1 MARSSECTGGYAKK
15 VLDTADI
22 VRDACFRQSESEK
35 DLPEQ
40 GEPLYN
46 SRSFGPNAVNGV
58 SASTIC
64 RRKYATCSGLDFLTG
79 CCLFVGG
86 CQRSTLPGRFFAPFR
101 ATLSSFFLFKVQ

>member
-1 MARSSECTGGYAKK
+1 MAW
-15 VLDTADI
+15 
-22 VRDACFRQSESEK
+22 FRQSESEK
-35 DLPEQ
+35 ALLEQ

-64 RRKYATCSGLDFLTG
+64 RRKYATCSGLDFFTG

-86 CQRSTLPGRFFAPFR
+86 GQRSALPSRFLARFR
-101 ATLSSFFLFKVQ
+101 AACSSFYLFEVQGRRTWNGEGAYVHQ